1 MYELGFG
8 FNLGV
13 FLKLGFVSLFRD
25 FPEIWIF
32 PKNSRLSESVMV
44 LIVKIADYLKFGFLC
59 LLKLFILIVKTYVV
73 QII

>member
-1 MYELGFG
+1 MLYLAIGIFSSRVTVYELGFG

-13 FLKLGFVSLFRD
+13 FLKLGFVSLFRG

-44 LIVKIADYLKFGFLC
+44 LSHGADC
-59 LLKLFILIVKTYVV
+59 
-73 QII
+73 